1 MHLLHI
7 EQLSISFESYHYKLY
22 RLRKHIIPVVEKLSL
37 SVQSGEI
44 VAIVGASGSGK
55 SVLAHAILGLLPDN
69 AVISGSLSFAGKAL
83 TPERQRQLR
92 GKQIALIP
100 QSVQYLDP
108 LMRVGKQVE
117 QAVRIGD
124 PKLERQKIFERFRLP
139 QSSAAMYPY
148 QLSGG
153 MARRVL
159 VSSAAVSGA
168 ALLIAD
174 EPTPGLDEQA
184 AKEMLRAFQQMA
196 EAGTAILFITHDL
209 MAAAKIAD
217 RVAVLH
223 SGKLMEIAPASSF
236 VGNGDALVHPY
247 TRTLWQ
253 ALPQNQ
259 FMNVKEW
266 QQ

>member
-1 MHLLHI
+1 MHLLDIQH
-7 EQLSISFESYHYKLY
+7 LSISFESYGYKL
-22 RLRKHIIPVVEKLSL
+22 RKRTMPVVKKLSL
-37 SVQSGEI
+37 SVQAGEI

-55 SVLAHAILGLLPDN
+55 SVLAHAILGLLPEN
-69 AVISGSLSFAGKAL
+69 AAIAGSLFFEGQAL

-92 GKQIALIP
+92 GEHIALIP
-100 QSVQYLDP
+100 QSVQYLNP

-124 PKLERQKIFERFRLP
+124 PRIERQKVFERFRL
-139 QSSAAMYPY
+139 SHSASAMFPY

-168 ALLIAD
+168 RLLIAD

-184 AKEMLRAFQQMA
+184 AKETLHAFQQMA

-209 MAAAKIAD
+209 MAAAKIAN
-217 RVAVLH
+217 RVAVLN
-223 SGKLMEIAPASSF
+223 SGELMEIAPASSF
-236 VGNGDALVHPY
+236 TGNGDALVHPY
-247 TRTLWQ
+247 TRALWQ

-259 FMNVKEW
+259 FMAVKGW